1 MNELDLSRDL
11 RDLADDAGS
20 PGIDLTLVA
29 ATASR
34 RRYRRRTAGGAA
46 AAIVVAAVSL
56 GAASVAN
63 PAVDDRRQDRL
74 AATPVTG
81 DTVGAEINT
90 PSSVRAAIDR
100 AKEVPAKNTATGTL
114 LAVSDDGQLRM
125 LGVDGGGRQCIA
137 VYEGDG
143 SAGTLGLTCGTAR
156 TVSDLEL
163 TRTSGGTG
171 GSVGRDRLSGVLPP
185 GAVAV
190 LLSNGATSKRVPVV
204 DIEAPW
210 NMSAFITPWPL
221 GGETEAV
228 AVDAAGRPFLV
239 ARAG

>member
-11 RDLADDAGS
+11 RDLADDAGP

-29 ATASR
+29 ATAAR
-34 RRYRRRTAGGAA
+34 RRHRRRTAGGAA
-46 AAIVVAAVSL
+46 AAIAVAAVAL

-63 PAVDDRRQDRL
+63 PAVDRRGQDRL
-74 AATPVTG
+74 AATPVAG
-81 DTVGAEINT
+81 DAVGAEINT
-90 PSSVRAAIDR
+90 PSLVRAAIHR
-100 AKEVPAKNTATGTL
+100 ANEVPAENTATGTL
-114 LAVSDDGQLRM
+114 LAASDDGQLRI
-125 LGVDGGGRQCIA
+125 LGVDGGGSQCIA

-143 SAGTLGLTCGTAR
+143 TAGTLGVTCGPAR
-156 TVSDLEL
+156 TISDLEL

-190 LLSNGATSKRVPVV
+190 VLSNGTTSKRVAVA

-210 NMSAFITPWPL
+210 NMSAFITAWPL
-221 GGETEAV
+221 AGETEAV
-228 AVDAAGRPFLV
+228 AVDAAGRPLLT
-239 ARAG
+239 ARVG